1 MQKRYNKLNEYYKD
15 KFGERTLKICVDGG
29 FTCPNRDGTCGIGG
43 CIFCS
48 EKGSGELIKQS
59 NENITKQVKDY
70 LNSYRAQRADKFI
83 VYFQNFSNTYD
94 TLENLKKKYDSS
106 LIDNRIVGISIATR
120 PDCLNEEIVKLIKSY
135 SNKYYVCV
143 ELGLQTASDEIGKII
158 NRGYKTEQFI
168 EAVNLLN
175 KYGINVIAHIMC
187 GLPGEERDGKHV
199 PIQIK
204 ETVNLINSLDIHGI
218 KIHSTYIVKNT
229 RLNEMYEKR
238 EYMPLELD
246 EYFEDLTYVITHL
259 NPNIVIHR
267 ICADAPKDILVAPEW
282 NAHKKIVL
290 NGFEKLIKER
300 DLWQGS
306 FYFT

>member
-1 MQKRYNKLNEYYKD
+1 ML
-15 KFGERTLKICVDGG
+15 KF
-29 FTCPNRDGTCGIGG
+29 
-43 CIFCS
+43 
-48 EKGSGELIKQS
+48 
-59 NENITKQVKDY
+59 EN
-70 LNSYRAQRADKFI
+70 YRFIQLLSKF
-83 VYFQNFSNTYD
+83 S
-94 TLENLKKKYDSS
+94 
-106 LIDNRIVGISIATR
+106 
-120 PDCLNEEIVKLIKSY
+120 
-135 SNKYYVCV
+135 
-143 ELGLQTASDEIGKII
+143 
-158 NRGYKTEQFI
+158 
-168 EAVNLLN
+168 N
-175 KYGINVIAHIMC
+175 KYGINVTAHIMC

>member
-1 MQKRYNKLNEYYKD
+1 MQNRYNKLNEYYKE
-15 KFGERTLKICVDGG
+15 KFGEKTLKICVDGG
-29 FTCPNRDGTCGIGG
+29 FTCPNRDGTCGSGG

-70 LNSYRAQRADKFI
+70 LNSYRAQRANKFI

-135 SNKYYVCV
+135 SNKYNVCV

-158 NRGYKTEQFI
+158 NRGYITEQFV
-168 EAVNLLN
+168 EAVKLLN
-175 KYGINVIAHIMC
+175 KYGINVTAHIMC

-229 RLNEMYEKR
+229 RLHEMYEKR